1 MSWNVCNFKIFLV
14 EKNCS
19 YEYTVFFLAST
30 MEESM
35 RYYDKQNNDAEEYN
49 NVYFLGKVIKGI
61 VVINAYIWGY
71 NHI

>member
-1 MSWNVCNFKIFLV
+1 
-14 EKNCS
+14 
-19 YEYTVFFLAST
+19 
-30 MEESM
+30 M